1 MAFEQNPYA
10 APQAAIDNPG
20 DDDEVQEVRLFSVSG
35 RIGRIRY
42 LSYLTGVYLIFAM
55 IVGGLAGAFAG
66 AGVREP
72 TLLFVVM
79 GLGYLGLIVILVMLA
94 VQRCHDFDNS
104 GWWVLLF
111 LVPAVN
117 FFFGLYLVFKGGTE
131 GRNRFGP
138 RTPPNST
145 LSVILACILPALFV
159 IGIIAA
165 IALPAFSDYGKRAP
179 RSQMQMPR

>member
-42 LSYLTGVYLIFAM
+42 LSYLTGVYLIFAV
-55 IVGGLAGAFAG
+55 IIGGLG
-66 AGVREP
+66 AGLAASGMRD
-72 TLLFVVM
+72 TTALFVVL
-79 GLGYLGLIVILVMLA
+79 GLGYLGMIVLLIMLA

-117 FFFGLYLVFKGGTE
+117 FFFGLYLLFKGGTE
-131 GRNRFGP
+131 GRNRWGA
-138 RTPPNST
+138 RTSPNST
-145 LSVILACILPALFV
+145 LSVILACILPVLFV
-159 IGIIAA
+159 VGIAAA
-165 IALPAFSDYGKRAP
+165 IAIPAYSDYTKRAQ
-179 RSQMQMPR
+179 RSQIQMPR